1 MTNNQRNAPRSRAR
15 RRAEQRRLRMIVF
28 GGTAA
33 VVLIAVLAVLL
44 LKPGGGAPDRAV
56 SQPVQGDAGERRIG
70 TDVVGLTQE
79 TVAGGEAAL
88 EQTEQIDLTTCCCE
102 CKKVEIVDMNVT
114 VSVSFCV
121 LRI

>member
-56 SQPVQGDAGERRIG
+56 SQPVEGALQAEGEPL
-70 TDVVGLTQE
+70 VPQQ
-79 TVAGGEAAL
+79 AGGEP
-88 EQTEQIDLTTCCCE
+88 QYR
-102 CKKVEIVDMNVT
+102 
-114 VSVSFCV
+114 S
-121 LRI
+121 LRRNP

>member
-56 SQPVQGDAGERRIG
+56 SQPDFLSCEARIREEKPRKG
-70 TDVVGLTQE
+70 
-79 TVAGGEAAL
+79 
-88 EQTEQIDLTTCCCE
+88 
-102 CKKVEIVDMNVT
+102 
-114 VSVSFCV
+114 
-121 LRI
+121 R